1 MKSRTRREN
10 PQLPFQA
17 DKGDHLLRVDS
28 LRVCYKTDRAVID
41 AVDDVDFSIRR
52 GEAFGMAGESGSG
65 KSTVA
70 QTILKLLPANAEV
83 KSGEVVFEGED
94 LLKMQEEEFR
104 RRFRWRRIAAVPQAA
119 MNSLTPVLRV
129 RSQIVEAILA
139 HERVDVA
146 EAGSR
151 ADMLLE
157 MVGIPKNRG
166 EDYPHQ
172 FSGGMKQRAV
182 IAMSLACN
190 PSLLVAD
197 EPTTGLD
204 VIAQAEI
211 LELLRDLKKRL
222 GLSLLFITHDISI
235 LPALC
240 DRVVI
245 MHEGR
250 IVEESSPTLLFSNP
264 THPYTRE
271 LVESLPSLEKY
282 GVWE

>member
-1 MKSRTRREN
+1 M
-10 PQLPFQA
+10 PFQA

-28 LRVCYKTDRAVID
+28 LRVCYKTDRAAID